1 MNKRQFRSTTLLV
14 FILLIFSQCSHTGS
28 SAISV
33 NMTQDALFLKNSKFG
48 IGEIEGWYEAV
59 EILEGSLA
67 NSLLDMY
74 TNEKEKADYIISGN
88 IFAKKY
94 WRTRRYVYYTVNLRV
109 TDKKD
114 DVLMSFRNKDAFMQ
128 LLIDEFTMNI
138 VGAIKNQIK

>member
-1 MNKRQFRSTTLLV
+1 V

>member
-1 MNKRQFRSTTLLV
+1 MNSRYFNK
-14 FILLIFSQCSHTGS
+14 
-28 SAISV
+28 
-33 NMTQDALFLKNSKFG
+33 TQDALFYKNSKFS

-74 TNEKEKADYIISGN
+74 TKEKEKANYIISGN
-88 IFAKKY
+88 IYAKKY

-109 TDKKD
+109 ADKKD
-114 DVLMSFRNKDAFMQ
+114 DVLMSFRNKEPFMQ